1 MFKKGA
7 ALAKDNILMYRRF
20 LSGYLLF
27 CGSLFQRL
35 QFNRHLEDVFQGFD
49 LMLFGKGQH
58 IGVLA
63 IFVWI
68 FIVMRQSIPE
78 SLV

>member
-1 MFKKGA
+1 M
-7 ALAKDNILMYRRF
+7 LVYRRF

-27 CGSLFQRL
+27 GGSLIQRVY
-35 QFNRHLEDVFQGFD
+35 FNRHLEYVFQGFD
-49 LMLFGKGQH
+49 LMLFGKGH
-58 IGVLA
+58 IGVSA

-68 FIVMRQSIPE
+68 FIVMRQSIPD

>member
-1 MFKKGA
+1 M
-7 ALAKDNILMYRRF
+7 LVYRRF

-27 CGSLFQRL
+27 CGSLIQRVY
-35 QFNRHLEDVFQGFD
+35 FNRHLEYVFQGFD
-49 LMLFGKGQH
+49 LILFGKGQH

-68 FIVMRQSIPE
+68 FIVMRQSIPD

>member
-1 MFKKGA
+1 MLFDKGQHVGVSA
-7 ALAKDNILMYRRF
+7 IF
-20 LSGYLLF
+20 VWIFIVG
-27 CGSLFQRL
+27 GSLIQRVY
-35 QFNRHLEDVFQGFD
+35 FNRHLEYVFQGFD

-58 IGVLA
+58 IGVSA